1 MNKSSINFKILLPK
15 KDKEIPPTKIYGEKK
30 GDLLILSWG
39 STHGACKTATE
50 RLLKEKLA
58 VGHVSLKWINPLPND
73 LKKILSN
80 YKNVLIPEINT
91 GQLSQIIRAKYLVD
105 AVGLNEIQ
113 GKPLGTSTIIAKSK
127 ELLK

>member
-1 MNKSSINFKILLPK
+1 
-15 KDKEIPPTKIYGEKK
+15 
-30 GDLLILSWG
+30 
-39 STHGACKTATE
+39 
-50 RLLKEKLA
+50 
-58 VGHVSLKWINPLPND
+58 
-73 LKKILSN
+73 
-80 YKNVLIPEINT
+80 VLIPEINT